1 MISSDEVFAFITQSL
16 PYEQRIV
23 SYIDKNN
30 LQHQANKFSD
40 IPPLNEIT
48 LKLEGM
54 EKYSKR
60 IWEHCKLLSMQKM
73 FSGPVSC
80 HLFLAQKGSPSFGR
94 HTDPDDVIIWCT
106 EGIKSLYVEDTKY
119 DLNPGSSV
127 SIPANTPHE
136 IINEHNSVMLSFG
149 FEHYYIDKLV

>member
-1 MISSDEVFAFITQSL
+1 MISSEEVLAFIMQAL
-16 PYEQRIV
+16 PYEQKIV

-40 IPPLNEIT
+40 IPSLNEIT

-60 IWEHCKLLSMQKM
+60 IWDHCKLLATQKK
-73 FSGPVSC
+73 FTGPVSC

-94 HTDPDDVIIWCT
+94 HTDPDDVTIWCT
-106 EGIKSLYVEDTKY
+106 EGIKSLYVEDKRY
-119 DLNPGSSV
+119 DLRAGSYV

-136 IINEHNSVMLSFG
+136 IINEDDSVMLSFG
-149 FEHYYIDKLV
+149 FENYYIDKLA

>member
-1 MISSDEVFAFITQSL
+1 MISSDEVLAFIMQAL
-16 PYEQRIV
+16 PYEQKIV
-23 SYIDKNN
+23 SYIDKNHF
-30 LQHQANKFSD
+30 QHQANKFSD
-40 IPPLNEIT
+40 IHSLSEIT

-60 IWEHCKLLSMQKM
+60 IWDHCKLLAIQKN
-73 FSGPVSC
+73 FTGPVSC

-106 EGIKSLYVEDTKY
+106 EGIKSLYVEDKRY
-119 DLNPGSSV
+119 DLRAGSSV

-136 IINEHNSVMLSFG
+136 IINEDSSVMLSFG
-149 FEHYYIDKLV
+149 FENYYIDKFA